1 MENLHE
7 LPDEAYESG
16 DAADSRGAD
25 FEGVEF
31 IGAGSVGAGSVGA
44 RPVGAG
50 SVGAGLQTIA
60 LDSAFAE
67 SRYSGALADGCSS
80 IVDEIAGLK
89 RAEARQQAWMIER
102 IDEARRLA
110 EATLHGVRVL
120 GSSLSAVQQREMAGR
135 SLVAELACAL
145 RMPESTVIGMVSD
158 AEALM
163 HRLPATMNAL
173 RAGDISYRHA
183 RVMIDQT
190 ATLASDAASV
200 LEGQALG
207 FARTLTAAKF
217 TAKTRVLRE
226 RLDPDSITARVAKS
240 AKDRRLEF
248 LPADDGMAW
257 LNLYTTAPEA
267 TSIYGAVRDQAVAV
281 KNPNDPRTLTQLTAD
296 VFTDAVSAALCGDLP
311 AGGVQSDP
319 AASPR
324 LGSGAA
330 FRRIRP
336 TVTVTVPAFTLLGV
350 SNEPATLEGYGPIDA
365 DAARALA
372 GQSTVWYRMLT
383 DPKTGAP
390 IALDSTT
397 YRPTKAMKR
406 YLRYVDGTCRFP
418 GCSRAA
424 RHCDLDH
431 TKDHQHGG
439 PTECENL
446 SHLCRKHHR
455 LKHQTTWNVKQ
466 LGAGSLEWTSP
477 GGLSYITEPDV
488 LLTAPGPPSPPDDAD
503 QAETKPPPGPPD
515 LPTPKYDPNAAPPF

>member
-1 MENLHE
+1 
-7 LPDEAYESG
+7 
-16 DAADSRGAD
+16 
-25 FEGVEF
+25 
-31 IGAGSVGAGSVGA
+31 
-44 RPVGAG
+44 
-50 SVGAGLQTIA
+50 
-60 LDSAFAE
+60 
-67 SRYSGALADGCSS
+67 
-80 IVDEIAGLK
+80 
-89 RAEARQQAWMIER
+89 
-102 IDEARRLA
+102 
-110 EATLHGVRVL
+110 
-120 GSSLSAVQQREMAGR
+120 
-135 SLVAELACAL
+135 
-145 RMPESTVIGMVSD
+145 
-158 AEALM
+158 
-163 HRLPATMNAL
+163 
-173 RAGDISYRHA
+173 
-183 RVMIDQT
+183 
-190 ATLASDAASV
+190 
-200 LEGQALG
+200 
-207 FARTLTAAKF
+207 
-217 TAKTRVLRE
+217 
-226 RLDPDSITARVAKS
+226 
-240 AKDRRLEF
+240 
-248 LPADDGMAW
+248 
-257 LNLYTTAPEA
+257 
-267 TSIYGAVRDQAVAV
+267 
-281 KNPNDPRTLTQLTAD
+281 
-296 VFTDAVSAALCGDLP
+296 LCGDLP
-311 AGGVQSDP
+311 AGGVESDP

-488 LLTAPGPPSPPDDAD
+488 LLTAPGPPPSPPDDAD